1 MRNTIEENTRR
12 RIATFLPDA
21 IARALTS
28 YHRFS
33 RSEGGAA
40 DEDTSPKDFS
50 AHHSACKV
58 AIAHIELLIKLARWA
73 DLPDA
78 KAEDH
83 NNQIIL
89 AAMMQEA
96 EEELRAYRNAPQA
109 EITSAEE
116 LS

>member
-1 MRNTIEENTRR
+1 MSKTKIEEKG
-12 RIATFLPDA
+12 RIQIAAFLPDA

-33 RSEGGAA
+33 KQDAPSEAK
-40 DEDTSPKDFS
+40 EFS

-58 AIAHIELLIKLARWA
+58 AIAHIELLIKLAKWA

-78 KAEDH
+78 KAEDG
-83 NNQIIL
+83 NRQIIL

-96 EEELRAYRNAPQA
+96 QEELEAYKNNHRDDNANAQG
-109 EITSAEE
+109 
-116 LS
+116 